1 MPSVLKATFRDE
13 ALIKHETTRKRP
25 TPTLLSFMEDV
36 LIQLCIICPCVFL
49 AGCIDAIAGGGGL
62 ISLPAYLF
70 AGLPPH
76 IALGTNKMSSSL
88 GTALA
93 TFRFARSGF
102 IAWRIAAIA
111 IVGALAGGSL
121 GASLALLIPESLFM
135 IIMVV
140 ILPIVAFYVLRPKSL
155 EAERTP
161 FSTAKTSALCVIIA
175 FFVGIYDGLYGPG
188 TGTFLILLL
197 TGVAHLSLTH
207 ANGVTKAINL
217 STNISA
223 LTVFILN
230 GQVLFLI
237 GITAGAFSI
246 AGNYLGTKIFTSYG
260 AKFVR
265 PVMVVVLVIF
275 FLKLVFDLV
284 GSWA

>member
-1 MPSVLKATFRDE
+1 MDQL
-13 ALIKHETTRKRP
+13 
-25 TPTLLSFMEDV
+25 
-36 LIQLCIICPCVFL
+36 LIQLCIICPCVFF
-49 AGCIDAIAGGGGL
+49 AGCVDTIAGGGGL

-76 IALGTNKMSSSL
+76 MALGTNKMSSSL

-102 IAWRIAAIA
+102 ILWPIAAIA
-111 IVGALAGGSL
+111 ILGALAGGSL
-121 GASLALLIPESLFM
+121 GASLALLIPENLFM
-135 IIMVV
+135 IIMVI

-155 EAERTP
+155 ETERAP
-161 FSTAKTSALCVIIA
+161 FSKTKTTILCVIIA

-197 TGVAHLSLTH
+197 TGCAHLSLTH
-207 ANGVTKAINL
+207 ANGVTKTINL
-217 STNISA
+217 ATNISA

-230 GQVLFLI
+230 GQVIFLV
-237 GITAGAFSI
+237 GIIAGAFSI
-246 AGNYLGTKIFTSYG
+246 TGNYLGTKLFTSYG

-265 PVMVVVLVIF
+265 PVMIGVLIIF
-275 FLKLVFDLV
+275 FAKLLFDLIV
-284 GSWA
+284 G

>member
-1 MPSVLKATFRDE
+1 MDPLF
-13 ALIKHETTRKRP
+13 
-25 TPTLLSFMEDV
+25 
-36 LIQLCIICPCVFL
+36 IQLCIICPCVFL
-49 AGCIDAIAGGGGL
+49 AGCVDAIAGGGGL

-76 IALGTNKMSSSL
+76 MALGTNKMSSSL

-93 TFRFARSGF
+93 TFRFARSGY

-111 IVGALAGGSL
+111 IIGALAGGSL

-135 IIMVV
+135 IIMLI
-140 ILPIVAFYVLRPKSL
+140 ILPIVGFYVLRPKSL
-155 EAERTP
+155 EAKRAP
-161 FSTAKTSALCVIIA
+161 FTDTKTAILCVIIA
-175 FFVGIYDGLYGPG
+175 FFIGIYDGLYGPG

-197 TGVAHLSLTH
+197 TSVAHLSLTH

-217 STNISA
+217 ATNISA

-230 GQVLFLI
+230 GQVLFLV
-237 GITAGAFSI
+237 GITAGIFSI
-246 AGNYLGTKIFTSYG
+246 AGNYVGTKIFSSYG

-265 PVMVVVLVIF
+265 PVMVGVLIIF
-275 FLKLVFDLV
+275 FVKLVYDLIA
-284 GSWA
+284 G